1 MFFKKYDNTGVLN
14 IFSAVLFL
22 SLFLTSIVLGQ
33 HSAII
38 SFTFADSDKGQE
50 NKEKH
55 DTNQS
60 HQSDKGQE
68 NKENMIPIKIIN
80 QRKLI
85 VIKNQETMVN
95 SLRKDQIKV
104 PQKMT

>member
-22 SLFLTSIVLGQ
+22 SLFLTSIILVQ
-33 HSAII
+33 NSTII

-60 HQSDKGQE
+60 YQSKTTDSDKKSGDNGKQSSE
-68 NKENMIPIKIIN
+68 GSNKGPPKDDEPPKDD
-80 QRKLI
+80 
-85 VIKNQETMVN
+85 KN
-95 SLRKDQIKV
+95 L
-104 PQKMT
+104 QKAMNLQ

>member
-1 MFFKKYDNTGVLN
+1 MFFKKYDNTDVLN

-22 SLFLTSIVLGQ
+22 SLFLTSIILGQ

-68 NKENMIPIKIIN
+68 NKK
-80 QRKLI
+80 K
-85 VIKNQETMVN
+85 
-95 SLRKDQIKV
+95 S
-104 PQKMT
+104 

>member
-1 MFFKKYDNTGVLN
+1 MNMFFKKYDNTDVLN

-22 SLFLTSIVLGQ
+22 SLFLTSIVLVH

-60 HQSDKGQE
+60 HQSKKTDSDKKSGDNGKQSSE
-68 NKENMIPIKIIN
+68 GSNKGPP
-80 QRKLI
+80 
-85 VIKNQETMVN
+85 
-95 SLRKDQIKV
+95 KDDEPPKD
-104 PQKMT
+104 K

>member
-1 MFFKKYDNTGVLN
+1 MNMFFKKYDNTGVLN

-22 SLFLTSIVLGQ
+22 SLFLTSIILVQ
-33 HSAII
+33 NSTII

-55 DTNQS
+55 DTNQV
-60 HQSDKGQE
+60 
-68 NKENMIPIKIIN
+68 IN
-80 QRKLI
+80 QRQLI

-95 SLRKDQIKV
+95 SLRRIK
-104 PQKMT
+104 